1 MSRGARET
9 DPPDWLAILEA
20 LVRGDRV
27 AFARWNRLVTG
38 FLLQFRAY
46 DFEDEWDDLR
56 QEVLSAVVENFRAGR
71 LRDPQALVGYAR
83 IIARNKFTDRLKRRL
98 RCGERDTLPW
108 EEEISRAA
116 FPAATTSTTEAQDL
130 RRALDHLDE
139 RERSLIERVYL
150 AGETYEE
157 ASRAT
162 GIPLGTLKRRLRDGL
177 QLLREALGGTG
188 ELES

>member
-1 MSRGARET
+1 VGGKSGSE
-9 DPPDWLAILEA
+9 DWPAILEA
-20 LVRGDRV
+20 LTRGDRV
-27 AFARWNRLVTG
+27 AFAQWNRLVTG

-46 DFEDEWDDLR
+46 DFEEEWDDLR

-83 IIARNKFTDRLKRRL
+83 IITRNKFTDRLKRRL
-98 RCGERDTLPW
+98 RCGEKETLPW

-116 FPAATTSTTEAQDL
+116 FPAGASAPVGADIQDL
-130 RRALDHLDE
+130 RRALERLDE

-150 AGETYEE
+150 VGETYEE

-162 GIPLGTLKRRLRDGL
+162 GVPLGTLKRRLRDGL
-177 QLLREALGGTG
+177 LLLREALSGAGGTG
-188 ELES
+188 R